1 MIINVQTL
9 GTLLR
14 SLQAGETAGRPG
26 PLLPL
31 APTQAVKPVS
41 SEDSTS
47 QQAGAHDP
55 GAGDAGSSARASQ
68 PVVDPRLRGRAAPPE
83 LPTARQGQ
91 TERVALPPGKALDPA
106 VVVNIASAPLDLAD
120 AAGSAPAAGTL
131 PASQL
136 GRAPNTTVQATSAAP
151 APAAPAASSTTPAAQ
166 PGAASLRLSGAAQL
180 VDVLARLPGGDPI
193 RGAAPLTTGVPTPE
207 ALATGLAQS
216 IARSGVFYESHL
228 AGWALQR
235 LPEAQLRL
243 EPQASWPAAAVPV
256 GAEGEA
262 MVAPLAAPLANPEPG
277 VPPTSSAAAAPAP
290 GLLPATVPE
299 GAPALVR
306 QQLDVLETGQV
317 LWRGDVWPGQP
328 AQIEIAEERGGTAP
342 DALPVWRTRLV
353 LALPALGG
361 VEASLALAGNRLQ
374 LGFSVTEHDSAALL
388 AAELPA
394 LVGAL
399 AARAFEVA
407 PVVMRDADR
416 D

>member
-55 GAGDAGSSARASQ
+55 GAGNAESSARTSQ
-68 PVVDPRLRGRAAPPE
+68 PAVDPRLRGRAAPPE
-83 LPTARQGQ
+83 PSTARLGQ
-91 TERVALPPGKALDPA
+91 TERVTLPPGKALDPA
-106 VVVNIASAPLDLAD
+106 VVVNIGRATPDLAAAD
-120 AAGSAPAAGTL
+120 PARAAGALSAG
-131 PASQL
+131 QL
-136 GRAPNTTVQATSAAP
+136 GRAPSATVQATPAAL
-151 APAAPAASSTTPAAQ
+151 APAALAPASSTFAAQ
-166 PGAASLRLSGAAQL
+166 SGAASLRLSGAAQL
-180 VDVLARLPGGDPI
+180 IDVLARLPGGDPI
-193 RGAAPLTTGVPTPE
+193 RGAAPLTTGAPTPE

-235 LPEAQLRL
+235 LPEAQLLL
-243 EPQASWPAAAVPV
+243 EPQASWPAAAAPV
-256 GAEGEA
+256 GADGEA
-262 MVAPLAAPLANPEPG
+262 LVAPLAAQLANPESG
-277 VPPTSSAAAAPAP
+277 VPPPTSSAPAPAP
-290 GLLPATVPE
+290 GPPPATVPE

-306 QQLDVLETGQV
+306 QQLDVLESGQV

-342 DALPVWRTRLV
+342 DALPMWRTRLV

-374 LGFSVTEHDSAALL
+374 LGLSVTEPGSAALL

-399 AARAFEVA
+399 TARAFEVA
-407 PVVMRDADR
+407 PVVMRDTDR
-416 D
+416 G

>member
-55 GAGDAGSSARASQ
+55 GTGGAGPSPRTLQPAVDARS
-68 PVVDPRLRGRAAPPE
+68 RGRMAAAQLPAARLAQSEPAASPPIR
-83 LPTARQGQ
+83 T
-91 TERVALPPGKALDPA
+91 VDPA
-106 VVVNIASAPLDLAD
+106 VVVNIGAAAMEFPDLP
-120 AAGSAPAAGTL
+120 G
-131 PASQL
+131 
-136 GRAPNTTVQATSAAP
+136 AAP
-151 APAAPAASSTTPAAQ
+151 ASTSPLAAPLARPPSAAIQPAVVA
-166 PGAASLRLSGAAQL
+166 PLPTAPATVPPVATEPAAASLRLSGAAQL
-180 VDVLARLPGGDPI
+180 IDVLARLPGGEPI
-193 RGAAPLTTGVPTPE
+193 RATTPLATAAPTPE

-228 AGWALQR
+228 ASWALQR

-243 EPQASWPAAAVPV
+243 EPQASWPAAPPQVA
-256 GAEGEA
+256 GEREPPA
-262 MVAPLAAPLANPEPG
+262 ATVVAPMVGSEPE
-277 VPPTSSAAAAPAP
+277 VMSTTTVSTAPATSP
-290 GLLPATVPE
+290 LPATVPDA
-299 GAPALVR
+299 APPLVR

-328 AQIEIAEERGGTAP
+328 AQIEIAEDRGSTAP

-361 VEASLALAGNRLQ
+361 VEANLALAGNRLQ
-374 LGFSVTEHDSAALL
+374 LSFAVTQQDSAAVL
-388 AAELPA
+388 AAEIKV

-399 AARAFEVA
+399 SARAFEVA

-416 D
+416 G